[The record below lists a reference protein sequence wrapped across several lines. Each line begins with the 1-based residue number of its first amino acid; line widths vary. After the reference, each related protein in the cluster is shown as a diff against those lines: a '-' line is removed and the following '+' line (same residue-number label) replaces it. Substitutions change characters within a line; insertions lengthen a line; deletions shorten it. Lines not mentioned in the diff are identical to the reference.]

1 MPVPGRFGAVLTAM
15 VTPFDKQGE
24 VDYAQAGRLARAL
37 VDNGSDSIVV
47 SGTTGESP
55 TLTTEEKLRLFRT
68 VKEAIGSR
76 GKVIGGTGNY
86 STRES
91 IELTHEA
98 PAFVGDRLTI
108 TARATEV
115 TDHRCGCEFEVH
127 GPAGVVGRGVFV
139 QRYVQRGR
147 LSAAARKAR
156 ARGTGGT
163 RDGDQDV

>member
-1 MPVPGRFGAVLTAM
+1 MRQWPRLDEQVVHSVTVTAEMTAQLFGREVHPVYATAWM
-15 VTPFDKQGE
+15 VRHVE
-24 VDYAQAGRLARAL
+24 EAGRLLIERYLGPDEDA
-37 VDNGSDSIVV
+37 
-47 SGTTGESP
+47 TGH
-55 TLTTEEKLRLFRT
+55 R
-68 VKEAIGSR
+68 
-76 GKVIGGTGNY
+76 
-86 STRES
+86 

-127 GPAGVVGRGVFV
+127 SPAGVVGRGVFV